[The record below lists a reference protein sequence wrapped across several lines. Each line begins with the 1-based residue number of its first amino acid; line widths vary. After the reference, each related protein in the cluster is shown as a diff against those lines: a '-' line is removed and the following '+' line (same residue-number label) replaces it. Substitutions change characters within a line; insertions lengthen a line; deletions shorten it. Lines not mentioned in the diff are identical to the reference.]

1 MSGDTAVDVI
11 WFVGAFAL
19 VLSALVARRIKLA
32 DGVKM
37 ALARVAIFGLV
48 FLTVQAF
55 QMARGG

>member
-1 MSGDTAVDVI
+1 MSGDTTVDLI

-37 ALARVAIFGLV
+37 ALAWVAIFGLV
-48 FLTVQAF
+48 FLAIQAF